1 MKYDNS
7 KLIQKGRSDTTNT
20 LEHRFKQELVKRIIK
35 GYKDYIQVRKNA
47 NETLKI
53 SDAYCYVKGN
63 HIENQIAIHLEH
75 LFEHSKKKAG
85 FSWKFL
91 EFMKIDDS
99 DNHVFSFVVKNERYF
114 NENRVSYGRNPFQE
128 ETNEKKYLKE
138 LINKNKDVNTERVR
152 SNFKKSYQ
160 LDANELL
167 FNERKEERKANFY
180 IITYN
185 IELTSEK
192 SSSIKIWLPIPE
204 TNTAELIED
213 LTSIMNKVIEIK
225 GYNISEEEI
234 EFLKFI
240 QDEPIKAEKSES
252 VFTVIL
258 DDKEKE
264 QNEEE

>member
-1 MKYDNS
+1 
-7 KLIQKGRSDTTNT
+7 
-20 LEHRFKQELVKRIIK
+20 
-35 GYKDYIQVRKNA
+35 
-47 NETLKI
+47 
-53 SDAYCYVKGN
+53 
-63 HIENQIAIHLEH
+63 
-75 LFEHSKKKAG
+75 
-85 FSWKFL
+85 
-91 EFMKIDDS
+91 MKIDDS
-99 DNHVFSFVVKNERYF
+99 DKHVFSFVVKNERYF

-213 LTSIMNKVIEIK
+213 LTSIMNKVSDIDGYKFSQQEIS
-225 GYNISEEEI
+225 ILEASQEE
-234 EFLKFI
+234 K
-240 QDEPIKAEKSES
+240 DEKTEN
-252 VFTVIL
+252 VFSIVSG
-258 DDKEKE
+258 KKE
-264 QNEEE
+264 QDKS

>member
-1 MKYDNS
+1 M
-7 KLIQKGRSDTTNT
+7 
-20 LEHRFKQELVKRIIK
+20 
-35 GYKDYIQVRKNA
+35 QVHKNA

-213 LTSIMNKVIEIK
+213 LTSIMNKVSDIDGYKFSQQEIS
-225 GYNISEEEI
+225 ILEASQEE
-234 EFLKFI
+234 K
-240 QDEPIKAEKSES
+240 DEKTEN
-252 VFTVIL
+252 VFSIVSG
-258 DDKEKE
+258 KKE
-264 QNEEE
+264 QDKS

>member
-1 MKYDNS
+1 
-7 KLIQKGRSDTTNT
+7 
-20 LEHRFKQELVKRIIK
+20 
-35 GYKDYIQVRKNA
+35 
-47 NETLKI
+47 
-53 SDAYCYVKGN
+53 
-63 HIENQIAIHLEH
+63 
-75 LFEHSKKKAG
+75 
-85 FSWKFL
+85 
-91 EFMKIDDS
+91 MKIDDS

-213 LTSIMNKVIEIK
+213 LTSIMNKVSDIDGYKFSQQEIS
-225 GYNISEEEI
+225 ILEASQEE
-234 EFLKFI
+234 K
-240 QDEPIKAEKSES
+240 DEKTEN
-252 VFTVIL
+252 VFSIVSG
-258 DDKEKE
+258 KKE
-264 QNEEE
+264 QDKS

>member
-1 MKYDNS
+1 
-7 KLIQKGRSDTTNT
+7 
-20 LEHRFKQELVKRIIK
+20 
-35 GYKDYIQVRKNA
+35 
-47 NETLKI
+47 
-53 SDAYCYVKGN
+53 
-63 HIENQIAIHLEH
+63 
-75 LFEHSKKKAG
+75 
-85 FSWKFL
+85 
-91 EFMKIDDS
+91 MKIEDS
-99 DNHVFSFVVKNERYF
+99 DKHVFSFVVKNERYF

-213 LTSIMNKVIEIK
+213 LTSIMNKVSDIDGYKFSQQEIS
-225 GYNISEEEI
+225 ILEASQEE
-234 EFLKFI
+234 K
-240 QDEPIKAEKSES
+240 DEKTEN
-252 VFTVIL
+252 VFSIVSG
-258 DDKEKE
+258 KKE
-264 QNEEE
+264 QDKS

>member
-1 MKYDNS
+1 LN
-7 KLIQKGRSDTTNT
+7 
-20 LEHRFKQELVKRIIK
+20 
-35 GYKDYIQVRKNA
+35 
-47 NETLKI
+47 
-53 SDAYCYVKGN
+53 C
-63 HIENQIAIHLEH
+63 
-75 LFEHSKKKAG
+75 
-85 FSWKFL
+85 KF
-91 EFMKIDDS
+91 I
-99 DNHVFSFVVKNERYF
+99 VVKNERYF

-213 LTSIMNKVIEIK
+213 LTSIMNKVSDIDGYKFSQQEIS
-225 GYNISEEEI
+225 ILEASQEE
-234 EFLKFI
+234 K
-240 QDEPIKAEKSES
+240 DEKTEN
-252 VFTVIL
+252 VFSIVSG
-258 DDKEKE
+258 KKE
-264 QNEEE
+264 QDKS